1 MLNNLCLLE
10 WYFKHVARAQQF
22 YSGIACVA
30 SVPVRAERNIRPR
43 EAARRSFHIRD
54 ARKMGREQNCGP
66 TLRSARTGTLG
77 TQADS
82 GKICH
87 V

>member
-1 MLNNLCLLE
+1 MLE

-22 YSGIACVA
+22 YSEIACVA

-43 EAARRSFHIRD
+43 EGVFTFGTRGKWGKSKTAARYFVRLVWERL
-54 ARKMGREQNCGP
+54 
-66 TLRSARTGTLG
+66 LRR
-77 TQADS
+77 QFS
-82 GKICH
+82 GKICD